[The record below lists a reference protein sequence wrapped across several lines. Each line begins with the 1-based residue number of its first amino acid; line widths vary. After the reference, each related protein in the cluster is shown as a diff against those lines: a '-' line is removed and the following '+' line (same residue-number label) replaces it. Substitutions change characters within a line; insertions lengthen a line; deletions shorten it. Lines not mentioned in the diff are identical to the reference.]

1 MTKKEKR
8 NLLIVLILFVC
19 FVIAIGFVD
28 YFRQK
33 EIKAS
38 DNDEKI
44 NKTEIVYNLP
54 IVTIDI
60 PKDEIVQNQ
69 FGDSNEV
76 KAKIQIY
83 DNDAHHN
90 QLSQKPKKTLYAKV
104 KIRGNSTKMVPKK
117 QFKLNITNK
126 NYTKEKKTG
135 MLGMPES
142 EEWVLNAPF
151 EDKSL
156 IRNALAYQI
165 GREIMPWAPQTKFCE
180 VFYREQDDK
189 GAMSDYYKGVYLMIE
204 PIKRGK
210 DRINIDKS
218 DPDYNQTS
226 FIVQQNTTR
235 GETSIANSF
244 GKENYLYDYP
254 FIIEYPKRSLTDGQ
268 QEYIEKTL
276 SLFEHSI
283 FKDKKDRE
291 YEKYIDVDS
300 FVDYFIINEFLNN
313 TDAGLLSTYLYKDFG
328 SKIYAGPI
336 WDFNACLGNS
346 NLLSPYY
353 DYQGFYMSRTSIYG
367 KLLEHKE
374 FTRKV
379 IERYRLLRK
388 SYLSDDRL
396 LAQVDQLVKSLGNA
410 PERNFK
416 KWPIW
421 ICNQFEMFK
430 GHQDTFLEMGD
441 DIDKMAAFLKKKENR
456 HYLEDTENMAT
467 SYKEEI
473 KKMKVF
479 IVNRGKWMDKNIQ
492 SLYDL
497 SSEKN
502 EGNE

>member
-1 MTKKEKR
+1 MTEKEKKR
-8 NLLIVLILFVC
+8 LWVVLGCFICFLLFLGIT
-19 FVIAIGFVD
+19 D
-28 YFRQK
+28 YFRLN
-33 EIKAS
+33 EIKNKN
-38 DNDEKI
+38 NDQTVQ
-44 NKTEIVYNLP
+44 KTETIYNLP

-60 PKDEIVQNQ
+60 PHDEIKQNQ
-69 FGDSNEV
+69 YGESNEV

-83 DNDAHHN
+83 DNDQHKN
-90 QLSQKPKKTLYAKV
+90 QLSQKPTETLYAKI
-104 KIRGNSTKMVPKK
+104 KIRGNSTKLVPKK
-117 QFKLNITNK
+117 QFKVNVTNK
-126 NYTKEKKTG
+126 SYTKEKQVK
-135 MLGMPES
+135 MLGMDES
-142 EEWVLNAPF
+142 EEWILNAPF

-156 IRNALAYQI
+156 IRNALSYEI
-165 GREIMPWAPQTKFCE
+165 GREIMPWAPDTRYCE
-180 VFYREQDDK
+180 VFYREEDDK
-189 GAMSDYYKGVYLMIE
+189 GKMSEYYKGVYLMIE
-204 PIKRGK
+204 PIKQGK
-210 DRINIDKS
+210 NRINIDKT
-218 DPDYNQTS
+218 DPDYDQTS

-235 GETSIANSF
+235 GETNILDSF

-254 FIIEYPKRSLTDGQ
+254 FIIEYPKKTLTDGQ
-268 QEYIEKTL
+268 QEYIEKTM
-276 SLFEHSI
+276 SLFEHSV

-313 TDAGLLSTYLYKDFG
+313 TDAGLLSTYMYKDFG

-353 DYQGFYMSRTSIYG
+353 DYRGFYMSRTSIYG

-388 SYLSDDRL
+388 SYLSDERL
-396 LAQVDQLVKSLGNA
+396 LFQVDQLVKSLGDA
-410 PERNFK
+410 PQRNFK

-430 GHQDTFLEMGD
+430 EHQDTFLKMGD
-441 DIDKMAAFLKKKENR
+441 DIDKIESFLKKKENR

-473 KKMKVF
+473 KLLKVF
-479 IVNRGKWMDKNIQ
+479 IVNRGKWMDQNIQ
-492 SLYDL
+492 ALYDL